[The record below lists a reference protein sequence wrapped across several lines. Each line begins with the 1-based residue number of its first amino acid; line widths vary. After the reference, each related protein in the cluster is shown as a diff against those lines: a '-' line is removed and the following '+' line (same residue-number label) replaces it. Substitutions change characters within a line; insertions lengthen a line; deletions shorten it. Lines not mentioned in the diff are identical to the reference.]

1 MILLLNQS
9 LDNVFL
15 DTMSKKKIQKSEL
28 LLNVDDKFRNVDTI
42 SILEEKYKIDS
53 KFRERE
59 ERQMGESK
67 GRELRNKEQI
77 EKIRREFEELEGKE
91 DNGGY

>member
-53 KFRERE
+53 GFKERE
-59 ERQMGESK
+59 SKQLQESDS
-67 GRELRNKEQI
+67 RELRNKEQLHR
-77 EKIRREFEELEGKE
+77 IRKEIKELEGKE
-91 DNGGY
+91 GNGGY